1 MAGFLR
7 SFFVPAGENGRGA
20 SLTGPITIR
29 LYLIPVSELDRHFI
43 RV

>member
-7 SFFVPAGENGRGA
+7 SFFVSAGGNGRRA

-29 LYLIPVSELDRHFI
+29 LYLIPVSELDMHFTG
-43 RV
+43 V